1 SLLLPSARPRL
12 TRGASRALVGLCAN
26 EPSPLPSPFLTPPE
40 FSRCSCA
47 HANVEQLRKDAPRAF
62 LEPPSKTDGFS
73 PSITLRGD
81 FRQELA
87 RGKEAY
93 LRAFDAI
100 ARFNTS
106 PLVPLK
112 AGELRAS
119 FEPGVEQVCVQWNT
133 TVRPVGM
140 QQASPSAE
148 FSFSGLSTY
157 KIDEDGAFSEQF
169 ISDLRVNGRRLPSSE
184 FGSWLNLLEQR
195 SATSPV
201 VGLSLLFNTVSGAPA
216 PPVLDLG
223 SQFAGLLSREVG
235 LQLYSGARGLPAKCK
250 APIHSTGSPRP
261 LGGPSLLVC
270 KLSSL
275 FLKAIILDLSSRK
288 HRTARRLWRVA
299 PAGQAAVCTC
309 ASDHLLQFPS
319 CVWHPARVSTVC
331 QLLRHLLS
339 ELIRSLSSANG
350 ALVSSP
356 LLEHSLCLRIEV
368 GSAVGPW
375 FYADGSA
382 KLSEEGLRMR
392 GKEGGLVE
400 GGLEEGELSLPTE
413 DEATEPLGRGDE
425 EVVSIRWQ
433 YELIGAVERVAVF
446 RLEGYS
452 SFELSYDLSGDEGPR
467 YEIKAC
473 RAPSRRVW
481 VLLRAALSPLAVQ
494 AHTLRA
500 LRLNGRPAL
509 PKLLLSQLQR
519 AEQSAPELMQ
529 FLSSAFLR
537 LSESVLSSRA
547 GSMAPVAPSSQLVA
561 QPQFARGF
569 VRLIQELHA
578 QAPTILTRGAR
589 RGVGEN

>member
-1 SLLLPSARPRL
+1 M
-12 TRGASRALVGLCAN
+12 GLCAN

-119 FEPGVEQVCVQWNT
+119 FEPGFEQVCVQWNT

-216 PPVLDLG
+216 PPVSTSKSLPSNPPPFSAVPPPG
-223 SQFAGLLSREVG
+223 SRDWPKYA
-235 LQLYSGARGLPAKCK
+235 
-250 APIHSTGSPRP
+250 
-261 LGGPSLLVC
+261 
-270 KLSSL
+270 L
-275 FLKAIILDLSSRK
+275 F
-288 HRTARRLWRVA
+288 HE
-299 PAGQAAVCTC
+299 QA
-309 ASDHLLQFPS
+309 Q
-319 CVWHPARVSTVC
+319 
-331 QLLRHLLS
+331 
-339 ELIRSLSSANG
+339 
-350 ALVSSP
+350 
-356 LLEHSLCLRIEV
+356 
-368 GSAVGPW
+368 GSA
-375 FYADGSA
+375 
-382 KLSEEGLRMR
+382 
-392 GKEGGLVE
+392 
-400 GGLEEGELSLPTE
+400 
-413 DEATEPLGRGDE
+413 
-425 EVVSIRWQ
+425 
-433 YELIGAVERVAVF
+433 
-446 RLEGYS
+446 S
-452 SFELSYDLSGDEGPR
+452 SCP
-467 YEIKAC
+467 
-473 RAPSRRVW
+473 
-481 VLLRAALSPLAVQ
+481 
-494 AHTLRA
+494 
-500 LRLNGRPAL
+500 
-509 PKLLLSQLQR
+509 
-519 AEQSAPELMQ
+519 
-529 FLSSAFLR
+529 
-537 LSESVLSSRA
+537 VLSSHR
-547 GSMAPVAPSSQLVA
+547 VA
-561 QPQFARGF
+561 
-569 VRLIQELHA
+569 
-578 QAPTILTRGAR
+578 T
-589 RGVGEN
+589 